1 MAGGWRSE
9 LLRRLT
15 RVYSTA
21 PTCANNGASVFR
33 RRATRSEFPT
43 TSRLASPV
51 TVESRPGRGPCGC
64 SKQVVTTLSTVPLFE
79 VVSIPF
85 VTRFLAEAGSV
96 QANEIIETAAI
107 AMLNEL
113 QRWVSALSVLR
124 TPAAKPI

>member
-1 MAGGWRSE
+1 
-9 LLRRLT
+9 
-15 RVYSTA
+15 
-21 PTCANNGASVFR
+21 
-33 RRATRSEFPT
+33 
-43 TSRLASPV
+43 
-51 TVESRPGRGPCGC
+51 
-64 SKQVVTTLSTVPLFE
+64 
-79 VVSIPF
+79 VSIPF